1 MRAAPRLG
9 EGGEGI
15 GEGIDKTAR
24 RRGAKD
30 EGKGQGREGREREG
44 GDERKGKS
52 EEEVEGRA
60 RQTERT
66 RAKG

>member
-1 MRAAPRLG
+1 MEVREDLRAAPRLG

-44 GDERKGKS
+44 GG
-52 EEEVEGRA
+52 
-60 RQTERT
+60 
-66 RAKG
+66 